1 VALSYDLEMCAG
13 YAPDGINHGRLMP
26 ALQAYTLRLCEVA
39 ERYGA
44 RLHFF
49 YVCNGLEV
57 EDIAYLREILRRGHV
72 IDSHTYS
79 HQGLAVVDAE
89 TLDQELS
96 RANRLLRE
104 RLGVTS
110 TVLRGPGGYPA
121 RPTARS
127 GGYTMPPANRLAIL
141 NNGFR
146 WVTGEYDAL
155 AYGRPREETVR
166 AAGRNLP
173 YAYPEG
179 LIEIPIQ
186 GWTDRMWFDMRPEV
200 DRAVLDA
207 WRTAHGHQPVPAGWR
222 APWAIEGA
230 LEGWIALNREIL
242 DHAYARGLMWV
253 PCWHPYT
260 QYLHDPEARILEDL
274 LGYAAGKPERAW
286 VCTVRDA
293 AEMLS

>member
-1 VALSYDLEMCAG
+1 
-13 YAPDGINHGRLMP
+13 
-26 ALQAYTLRLCEVA
+26 
-39 ERYGA
+39 
-44 RLHFF
+44 
-49 YVCNGLEV
+49 
-57 EDIAYLREILRRGHV
+57 
-72 IDSHTYS
+72 
-79 HQGLAVVDAE
+79 
-89 TLDQELS
+89 
-96 RANRLLRE
+96 
-104 RLGVTS
+104 
-110 TVLRGPGGYPA
+110 
-121 RPTARS
+121 
-127 GGYTMPPANRLAIL
+127 MPPANRLAIL
-141 NNGFR
+141 KNGFR

-166 AAGRNLP
+166 AAERNQP
-173 YAYPEG
+173 YVYPEG
-179 LIEIPIQ
+179 LVEIPIQ

-274 LGYAAGKPERAW
+274 LEYAAGKPKRAW